1 MLQAPHRKTFLGR
14 RFYGLMPP
22 RPFAG
27 FGPIS
32 YETFGHATVANGT
45 TVTASASTNT
55 KGSYAELSASTGID
69 ADGFYL
75 YVLSGSLAADYL
87 IDIAIGGSGS
97 EVDILSNLLCSSPS
111 NSNEAPYEIY
121 VPLPIAAGSRIACRC
136 QSSDSNAG
144 LTVSGVIAKGGFFE
158 AMKMSRATT
167 YGADTTDSGGVSVDP
182 GATINTKGSYS
193 QISAAITNPIRY
205 AIICAGAQNNTV
217 RTSMTHVVD
226 IAYGGAGS
234 ETIIVPD
241 LNLRQIAVSF
251 DTIQPAW
258 TPRFFDLQAGQRLAA
273 RQASSNNDATDRL
286 LDIAVVGFD

>member
-1 MLQAPHRKTFLGR
+1 VPLF
-14 RFYGLMPP
+14 
-22 RPFAG
+22 FAG
-27 FGPIS
+27 HGPTS

-45 TVTASASTNT
+45 TVTASASANT
-55 KGSYAELSASTGID
+55 KGAYAELSASTGID

-75 YVLSGSLAADYL
+75 YVLAGTLLADYL
-87 IDIAIGGSGS
+87 IDVAVGASSS

-111 NSNEAPYEIY
+111 NNSEAPFEVYI
-121 VPLPIAAGSRIACRC
+121 PLPIPAGSRIACRC
-136 QSSDSNAG
+136 QSSDSNAA
-144 LTVSGVIAKGGFFE
+144 LTVSGVIVKGGFYE
-158 AMKMSRATT
+158 AMKMNRATT
-167 YGADTTDSGGVSVDP
+167 YGADTSDSGGVSIDP
-182 GATINTKGSYS
+182 GGTINTKGSYS

-205 AIICAGAQNNTV
+205 AIICAGAQNNGV
-217 RTSMTHVVD
+217 RTSMTHAVD

-241 LNLRQIAVSF
+241 INLRQVATSF

-258 TPRFFDLQAGQRLAA
+258 LPRFFDLDAGQRLAA